1 MACAVRNVISHLSS
15 FVILVEELAV
25 GAIHDA
31 KNDWE
36 KDFQTLLEPLIEPST
51 PCYVFF
57 RNDTRT
63 PTGHEWLLLSWTP
76 DSATIRQKML
86 YASTKATL
94 KNEFGT
100 THIKEEMHATSKVI
114 PNQCRLA

>member
-1 MACAVRNVISHLSS
+1 M
-15 FVILVEELAV
+15 
-25 GAIHDA
+25 
-31 KNDWE
+31 
-36 KDFQTLLEPLIEPST
+36 EPLFEPST
-51 PCYVFF
+51 PCYVLF
-57 RNDTRT
+57 RFDTKT

-100 THIKEEMHATSKVI
+100 SHIKEEMHATSKVCYVQLFYRSLKDKKVEHFAAVSTRHNSI
-114 PNQCRLA
+114 SKIII